1 MTTVAPAGS
10 AAGRA
15 LTLAATE
22 VRLLVRNRTTAI
34 SSLFL
39 PVAFG
44 AFFAWSFDPAG
55 GNALWGTVVALQLVM
70 TFAMAVYMTLT
81 QTVVARRQ
89 ARVLK
94 RMRTSGLSDGGLL
107 AAVSGPVV
115 GVALVHLVIYAAV
128 DVLLGV
134 PVPDPLPLLL
144 AAVGGLAVCIAAA
157 FATTVVTPTA
167 ERAQYTTLP
176 LFFTMFAA
184 AFVLPLLPVDSPLQ
198 ALVLVPG
205 APIGQLAQLAFTG
218 GAWAPGLLG
227 LPAILWGVVSL
238 ALWAAVFAVAA
249 RRSFRWD
256 PRH

>member
-1 MTTVAPAGS
+1 MTTAAPPAGPV
-10 AAGRA
+10 GRSIA
-15 LTLAATE
+15 LAATE

-34 SSLFL
+34 SALFL

-70 TFAMAVYMTLT
+70 TFAMTVYMTLT

-107 AAVSGPVV
+107 AAVSAPVV
-115 GVALVHLVIYAAV
+115 AVAVAHLAIYAV
-128 DVLLGV
+128 VNMLLGV
-134 PVPDPLPLLL
+134 PTPDPLPLLV
-144 AAVGGLAVCIAAA
+144 ATVGGLAVGIAAA
-157 FATTVVTPTA
+157 FATTAVTVTA

-176 LFFTMFAA
+176 LFFVMFAA
-184 AFVLPLLPVDSPLQ
+184 AFVLPVLPVDTPLQ

-218 GAWAPGLLG
+218 GAWDPALLG

-238 ALWAAVFAVAA
+238 VLWTAVFAVAA

-256 PRH
+256 PRN